1 MKNKYFK
8 IQDAQYYFSLQ
19 KRNFEKKEIN
29 KIKKSDLWLLSPSF
43 QFKLA
48 TNEAKLKT
56 IKNKS
61 K

>member
-43 QFKLA
+43 QFKIRY
-48 TNEAKLKT
+48 KWSK
-56 IKNKS
+56 IKNNK